1 MPRKAGRAAGDKPK
15 PPAVTFEKKMERLE
29 EIVRLL
35 EEGDKPLEESMSLF
49 EEGVRL
55 SNECRSVLEHTERKI
70 TLLLKGQEGE
80 VPFDPTVET
89 TESGFGMDVN
99 KEDE

>member
-1 MPRKAGRAAGDKPK
+1 MGRKTARAAGEQPQL
-15 PPAVTFEKKMERLE
+15 PAITFEKKMERIE

-35 EEGDKPLEESMSLF
+35 EEGDKPLEESMALF

-80 VPFDPTVET
+80 VPFDQAVET

-99 KEDE
+99 KENE